1 MRELSAELSAVPS
14 PLPLPELWPA
24 GFILSCCH
32 CPWAG
37 RGVGRG
43 GKALVRSG
51 GSCSIPQDVAK
62 EPEPGSAGARVRGCG
77 AACQGVWTRA
87 ARVQRAST
95 PPVSLVTSLLGAGI

>member
-1 MRELSAELSAVPS
+1 MRELSAVPS
-14 PLPLPELWPA
+14 PLPELWPA

-62 EPEPGSAGARVRGCG
+62 EPERSRARLARACG
-77 AACQGVWTRA
+77 AVGLPAK
-87 ARVQRAST
+87 
-95 PPVSLVTSLLGAGI
+95 VSGPGLLEFKGHPLLP

>member
-43 GKALVRSG
+43 GKELVRSG
-51 GSCSIPQDVAK
+51 GSCGIPQDVAK
-62 EPEPGSAGARVRGCG
+62 EPEPGSAGACG
-77 AACQGVWTRA
+77 AVGLPAK
-87 ARVQRAST
+87 
-95 PPVSLVTSLLGAGI
+95 VSGPGLLEFKGHPLLP

>member
-1 MRELSAELSAVPS
+1 MRELRGELSAVPS

-62 EPEPGSAGARVRGCG
+62 EPERSRARLARAGLWGCLPR
-77 AACQGVWTRA
+77 CLDQGC
-87 ARVQRAST
+87 
-95 PPVSLVTSLLGAGI
+95 